1 MSSARLVLKILLA
14 LVFVAAG
21 ANHFLSEAFYL
32 RMLPPYLPAHRALV
46 FLSGVAEVALG
57 ILVLIPKLTRLSAW
71 GLIALLIAVFPA
83 NVQMALHPELFPEFN
98 PAILWL
104 RLPLQAVLIAWAHW
118 FTRPDPAGTPG

>member
-57 ILVLIPKLTRLSAW
+57 ILVLIPKLTRLAAS

-83 NVQMALHPELFPEFN
+83 NVQMALHPELFPEFS